1 MHAFD
6 RLLGRR
12 CFGLSLLLLA
22 LALAVVLATDEAGS
36 TVGQRAA
43 RLAVFAPAV
52 AVVAERLVLSQAR
65 ARGELVALAAL
76 GASPWSQARGAMVAA
91 WTVGALSLLV
101 LLSPLSDVRSL
112 FPVVQGHASFTAVP
126 AGLYDPASGVTHA
139 ADGSVTFGEP
149 LLAAAAGAPGKLAAA
164 LFLAPLSLS
173 LPLWGGSALG
183 VRARAGGAMLAGSLA
198 LVSLHL
204 VAAGRAPAGCLVL
217 AALPLA
223 AQAAR
228 ARHRGATA

>member
-91 WTVGALSLLV
+91 WAVGALSLLV

-126 AGLYDPASGVTHA
+126 ADERRQQTQV
-139 ADGSVTFGEP
+139 
-149 LLAAAAGAPGKLAAA
+149 
-164 LFLAPLSLS
+164 
-173 LPLWGGSALG
+173 
-183 VRARAGGAMLAGSLA
+183 
-198 LVSLHL
+198 
-204 VAAGRAPAGCLVL
+204 VA
-217 AALPLA
+217 
-223 AQAAR
+223 
-228 ARHRGATA
+228 